1 MTKEVVKA
9 LYKTMFK
16 ILKTNK
22 DFDTLKT
29 LQTCTRKNMNL
40 ENPQLIEYH
49 IQNMFERMLTYN
61 KYNRFN
67 TINKYKNYNENK
79 N

>member
-1 MTKEVVKA
+1 
-9 LYKTMFK
+9 
-16 ILKTNK
+16 
-22 DFDTLKT
+22 
-29 LQTCTRKNMNL
+29 MNL
-40 ENPQLIEYH
+40 KNPQLIEYH

-67 TINKYKNYNENK
+67 TINKYENYNENK